1 MNSGGIFSQRYL
13 EKHRPLW
20 SATHSTDTALNH
32 DRSVILPATDN
43 RLSADN
49 ERAASKGLRTNLA
62 HGTAEIKTKKL
73 GSRMVLLKSFP
84 QTSETQL
91 P

>member
-32 DRSVILPATDN
+32 DRSVILPATSN
-43 RLSADN
+43 RFSADN
-49 ERAASKGLRTNLA
+49 ERTASKDLCISLTQDE
-62 HGTAEIKTKKL
+62 EIIKFFERYESVFEIAKESNR
-73 GSRMVLLKSFP
+73 GFGR
-84 QTSETQL
+84 
-91 P
+91 